1 MMRVFTSRQTS
12 RFATPSL
19 VAALMAAGLSIST
32 LALAGGDN
40 DKENGDT
47 VDTSAAGE
55 YLVEDGKVDPD
66 TYDGYIAYTRSC
78 QACHGPD
85 GLGSSFAPNLVRA
98 SERRDFAEF
107 ARTIAGGREVQPGQV
122 MPAFADDPYVL
133 GNLENIYSY
142 MRGRA
147 AGDIGRGRPQIIERL
162 EEQVSDETLEAEEE
176 REDEES

>member
-1 MMRVFTSRQTS
+1 MIRVFASRQTF
-12 RFATPSL
+12 RFSTTSL

-32 LALAGGDN
+32 LALAGSDN
-40 DKENGDT
+40 DKDNGDD

-55 YLVEDGKVDPD
+55 YLAEDGRVDPD

-133 GNLENIYSY
+133 GNIENIYSY

-147 AGDIGRGRPQIIERL
+147 AGDIGRGRPQVIERL
-162 EEQVSDETLEAEEE
+162 EDEVSDETLEAEEAL
-176 REDEES
+176 DDDAS

>member
-12 RFATPSL
+12 RFATTSL
-19 VAALMAAGLSIST
+19 VATLMAAGLSISA
-32 LALAGGDN
+32 LALASDN
-40 DKENGDT
+40 DEDADA

-66 TYDGYIAYTRSC
+66 TYEGYIAYTRSC

-147 AGDIGRGRPQIIERL
+147 AGDIGRGRPRIIERL
-162 EEQVSDETLEAEEE
+162 EEEVSDETLEAEEE
-176 REDEES
+176 LENEES